1 MMWARIVEILLG
13 CWLALSPF
21 IFHYGAGQKA
31 YWVNDLLCGLAVTV
45 LALASFRQAFRHA
58 HLLTGVVACW
68 LIGFG
73 YWGVSHPAPL
83 ASQNDLL
90 AGLLLLML
98 AIIPNEAFLP
108 PGSWRDYFSKR
119 MSLPFRGHKEQQSV
133 K

>member
-1 MMWARIVEILLG
+1 MWARIIEILLG

-21 IFHYGAGQKA
+21 IFPDWADQKT
-31 YWVNDLLCGLAVTV
+31 YWINDLLCGLAIFL
-45 LALASFRQAFRHA
+45 LALASFWPAFRHA
-58 HLLTGVVACW
+58 HLVIGVVAFW

-83 ASQNDLL
+83 AAQNELL
-90 AGLLLLML
+90 LGLLLLMV

-108 PGSWRDYFSKR
+108 PSSWREYFSKR
-119 MSLPFRGHKEQQSV
+119 ISPTSRGHNERLSV